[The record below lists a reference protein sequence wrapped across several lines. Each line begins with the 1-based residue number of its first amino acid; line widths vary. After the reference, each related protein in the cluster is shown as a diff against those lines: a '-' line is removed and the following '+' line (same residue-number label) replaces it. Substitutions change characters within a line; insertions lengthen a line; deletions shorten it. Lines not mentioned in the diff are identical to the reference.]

1 MMRPRVEL
9 STTDSG
15 TYQLHRVCSPECH
28 AIEPLR
34 NAIEIIQLG
43 FHSRNL

>member
-1 MMRPRVEL
+1 MVRPRLEL

-15 TYQLHRVCSPECH
+15 TYQMHRVRSQECH

-34 NAIEIIQLG
+34 NAIEIMRLG